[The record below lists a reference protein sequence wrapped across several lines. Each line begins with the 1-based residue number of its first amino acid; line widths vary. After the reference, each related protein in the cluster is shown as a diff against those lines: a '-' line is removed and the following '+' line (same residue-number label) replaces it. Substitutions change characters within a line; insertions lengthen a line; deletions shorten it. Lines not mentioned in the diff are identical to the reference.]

1 MRRRDFLKVIG
12 GSTIAW
18 PLAALA
24 QQPTMPVI
32 GFLNSASPETYVLQL
47 AGFHQGLN
55 GSATSRATT

>member
-24 QQPTMPVI
+24 QQPTTPVI